1 MKGKSIAGLIL
12 GIVALVCS
20 SAFGALISGW
30 CYVIALPMAIVGLSL
45 SATAGKELKA
55 AGQPKGVAT
64 AGLIIGIIAT
74 VLSAITFL
82 TCGIC
87 VITAAVGGLVADQA
101 GDQLTNDIE
110 DMFEGLYNIVKIVK

>member
-1 MKGKSIAGLIL
+1 MKGKAIAGLVL
-12 GIVALVCS
+12 GIVALVS
-20 SAFGALISGW
+20 SSIFGGFISGW
-30 CYVIALPMAIVGLSL
+30 CYVLALPMAIVGLCL
-45 SATAGKELKA
+45 SASAGKELKVA
-55 AGQPKGVAT
+55 EQPRGIAT
-64 AGLIIGIIAT
+64 AGLVIGIIAT